1 MVLKN
6 VLTTLNK
13 CDFLKPAWKPCF
25 ITFGWVSFFVIEVKS
40 FCVCFLN
47 PLFDWR
53 LPLNLKCY
61 ILINVEKFILLTSGH
76 NPIYCKRLCH
86 QADPTSSV
94 ILPFLF
100 KSVLPLALD
109 ACSYFALWETF
120 SLVTVANLLPTSKRS
135 VAILPSQTNVCT
147 ALFLHPAHLII
158 PVLWGM
164 SECIH
169 PTTAKPVSSLY
180 SLIGLHY
187 KGMWMENNVQVKVFS
202 SLFVCFTLK

>member
-1 MVLKN
+1 MFDHIWL
-6 VLTTLNK
+6 
-13 CDFLKPAWKPCF
+13 D
-25 ITFGWVSFFVIEVKS
+25 IIEVKS
-40 FCVCFLN
+40 FCVSFLN
-47 PLFDWR
+47 SLFEWF
-53 LPLNLKCY
+53 LLLNLKCY
-61 ILINVEKFILLTSGH
+61 VLISVEKLILLTSSH

-86 QADPTSSV
+86 SADPTSSV
-94 ILPFLF
+94 VLLFLF

-135 VAILPSQTNVCT
+135 VAILPSQTNMCT

-158 PVLWGM
+158 PALWGM

-187 KGMWMENNVQVKVFS
+187 KGMWMENNMQVKVFS